1 MMFGTRDEFDYFE
14 CASCGCLQ
22 IAEIPPNI
30 SDYYPSNYYSFH
42 KPKPGSLEK
51 WIKKEVAM
59 ARLAGKDM
67 AIGTMLRSL
76 YPGHLRWMTPQ
87 TRINFESSILDVGSG
102 VGNLI
107 MEMREYGFQHLTG
120 VDPFIAQDIDNNGV
134 KVLKRNLQD
143 VEGQYD
149 LVMLH
154 HSFEHMAN
162 PAEVF
167 DKLSGLVQQ
176 DGRILI
182 RIPVADCQAWEKY
195 GINWVELDPPR
206 HFFLHTKKSID
217 ILAQGAGLQVE
228 AVIYDSSNFEIIGSE
243 KWSRDIPSNSPE
255 DPFTSEEKKAFTKEV
270 EVLNETGRACRACFY
285 LSVKNGAA

>member
-1 MMFGTRDEFDYFE
+1 
-14 CASCGCLQ
+14 
-22 IAEIPPNI
+22 
-30 SDYYPSNYYSFH
+30 
-42 KPKPGSLEK
+42 
-51 WIKKEVAM
+51 
-59 ARLAGKDM
+59 
-67 AIGTMLRSL
+67 
-76 YPGHLRWMTPQ
+76 MTPQ